1 MLLIAWFGSAI
12 AAQYSFPIP
21 CYRPC
26 VVACSYMC
34 FRGKYIW
41 PEGRLFL
48 ALIASA
54 SPRRFLVGRHA
65 GKGIRI
71 VVLVSGESTTSI
83 IQNMIVPHLMVFQSL
98 SGLMDIV
105 VFAHCIATLPSKRP
119 VKNFH
124 SADSFACP
132 AHRVDG
138 LFSFQGSQCCFI
150 NYGRTRVYCAEST
163 LWSVKCWKSDPS
175 LDIDLF
181 CQI

>member
-1 MLLIAWFGSAI
+1 MLSTLRGRMFLHVFSWKIYLTWGSTFPRSYRLCFTSPFPCRPACRERDTYCGLGFRWKYHVNYSKHDSSTSHGVSEAPWFNG
-12 AAQYSFPIP
+12 
-21 CYRPC
+21 YR
-26 VVACSYMC
+26 
-34 FRGKYIW
+34 
-41 PEGRLFL
+41 
-48 ALIASA
+48 
-54 SPRRFLVGRHA
+54 
-65 GKGIRI
+65 
-71 VVLVSGESTTSI
+71 SI
-83 IQNMIVPHLMVFQSL
+83 ILL
-98 SGLMDIV
+98 

>member
-1 MLLIAWFGSAI
+1 
-12 AAQYSFPIP
+12 
-21 CYRPC
+21 
-26 VVACSYMC
+26 MC

-54 SPRRFLVGRHA
+54 SPSRFLVGRRA

-83 IQNMIVPHLMVFQSL
+83 IQNMIVPHLMVFQRL
-98 SGLMDIV
+98 PCLMDIV
-105 VFAHCIATLPSKRP
+105 VFAHCIATRPSKRP

-163 LWSVKCWKSDPS
+163 LWPVKCWKSDPYWTS
-175 LDIDLF
+175 IF
-181 CQI
+181 SVKFKQSI